1 MSPRP
6 VLAALVASLFLVTAA
21 AACGSGGG
29 PTGPSA
35 VSLPRLGAVQVDP
48 PSGPIGTMFSL
59 TTQGLKEGDA
69 VAFEIT
75 FPGEGKAYPGA
86 ALTVLA
92 DGTAS
97 TTYRATTANQP
108 GVYIVRLNGPPGSLA
123 EGRFTVSDGPA
134 VTSTLPETATSSTL
148 SYNGHTSTTSRY
160 GRTTTTA
167 RGGSTTSSTVRGAST
182 TSTTR
187 HLTGSSTT
195 TARIGPP
202 IT

>member
-6 VLAALVASLFLVTAA
+6 VVAAVVTSLFLATAA
-21 AACGSGGG
+21 TACGSSRG

-35 VSLPRLGAVQVDP
+35 VSLPRLAPVQVEP
-48 PSGPIGTMFSL
+48 PSGPIGTMFTL

-75 FPGEGKAYPGA
+75 FPGQGKAYPGA

-108 GVYIVRLNGPPGSLA
+108 GVYTVRLTGPPGNLA

-134 VTSTLPETATSSTL
+134 ITSTVPDTASSSSLPYS
-148 SYNGHTSTTSRY
+148 GRTSTTSRF
-160 GRTTTTA
+160 GRTTTTSKT
-167 RGGSTTSSTVRGAST
+167 GSTTSSTVRGVST
-182 TSTTR
+182 TSTTK

-195 TARIGPP
+195 IARIGPP
-202 IT
+202 VT